1 MLTVA
6 LALLIGLVLVV
17 GVDVLGL
24 SDPVQV
30 TLQILLQLL
39 LLTQLLEVAAS
50 FGLFSLLGE
59 LSGICGGTHRQN
71 TQNTY
76 KYTGVHK

>member
-6 LALLIGLVLVV
+6 LAVLVGLVLVV

-39 LLTQLLEVAAS
+39 LLPQLLEVS
-50 FGLFSLLGE
+50 PGFGLLSLLGE
-59 LSGICGGTHRQN
+59 LSEVAEAQAQTKHTN
-71 TQNTY
+71 TDEH
-76 KYTGVHK
+76 TGSV